1 MKTNPEYNFQVIP
14 VENSFK
20 TATNESE
27 NQVTIEV
34 SSDFQDLI
42 DMNQDGGELENE
54 TENSRL
60 VVVN

>member
-1 MKTNPEYNFQVIP
+1 MES
-14 VENSFK
+14 SFK
-20 TATNESE
+20 TANNESE

-42 DMNQDGGELENE
+42 DTNPDGVEMENE

-60 VVVN
+60 VNVNKIEVN